1 MTCSPN
7 PTWMHN
13 TVFLL
18 NDMQFFAFV
27 AIPPGYQNRFT
38 IDGTGSTGKRYTA
51 SLSQVAAINRNN
63 LQELEIIIKVSKR
76 LLQIR
81 LM

>member
-1 MTCSPN
+1 
-7 PTWMHN
+7 MHN
-13 TVFLL
+13 TVSLL
-18 NDMQFFAFV
+18 NDMQFFAIV

-38 IDGTGSTGKRYTA
+38 ISGTGSTGKRYTG

>member
-1 MTCSPN
+1 MF
-7 PTWMHN
+7 
-13 TVFLL
+13 VDRFLS
-18 NDMQFFAFV
+18 FYSS
-27 AIPPGYQNRFT
+27 PGYQNRFT
-38 IDGTGSTGKRYTA
+38 ISGTGSTGKRYTA

-63 LQELEIIIKVSKR
+63 LQDLEIIIKVSKR